1 MNLAL
6 MRLLHLA
13 SPTLPVGAYT
23 YSQGLEWAVES
34 GSIRNET
41 EAGQWIGAC
50 LSYSLASF
58 EAVYL
63 AHMLSAWRESDLA
76 QLAELDAEFIASRET
91 AELRAETLQMG
102 HSLTKLLRDLSAS
115 SRHPGEGR
123 GPVVA
128 SEQALDTGLR
138 RYDGASRPDLTEFSQ
153 TSFPLAWSCAAA
165 NWNIEPEDA
174 IAGYLWAW
182 LENQVMAALKAVPL
196 GQTAGQRLL
205 LTLGERLPELAKQ
218 AAATPLHQARNFL
231 PAFAI
236 ASSLHETQYTR
247 IFRS

>member
-6 MRLLHLA
+6 IRLLHLA

-34 GSIRNET
+34 GAIRNEAS
-41 EAGQWIGAC
+41 AGQWIGDC
-50 LSYSLASF
+50 LTHSLASF

-63 AHMLSAWRESDLA
+63 AHMLDAWRNGDMA

-102 HSLTKLLRDLSAS
+102 HSLVKLL
-115 SRHPGEGR
+115 H
-123 GPVVA
+123 
-128 SEQALDTGLR
+128 GLA
-138 RYDGASRPDLTEFSQ
+138 DFTESILPLPNPSPACGGGAHAI

-165 NWNIEPEDA
+165 RWNIETEEA

-182 LENQVMAALKAVPL
+182 LENQVMAAIKAVPL

-205 LTLGERLPELAKQ
+205 LTLGARLPELASH
-218 AAATPLHQARNFL
+218 AAATPLDQARNFL
-231 PAFAI
+231 PAFAL

>member
-6 MRLLHLA
+6 IRLLHLA

-34 GSIRNET
+34 GAIRNEAG
-41 EAGQWIGAC
+41 AGQWIGDC
-50 LSYSLASF
+50 LRYSLASF

-63 AHMLSAWRESDLA
+63 AHMLAAWRENDTA

-102 HSLTKLLRDLSAS
+102 HSLVKLLRDLSES
-115 SRHPGEGR
+115 SCHPGEGR
-123 GPVVA
+123 GPVAA
-128 SEQALDTGLR
+128 SEQQMDTGLR
-138 RYDGASRPDLTEFSQ
+138 RYDGNFKEDLTGFLQ
-153 TSFPLAWSCAAA
+153 ASFPLAWSCAAA
-165 NWNIEPEDA
+165 RWSIETEDA

-205 LTLGERLPELAKQ
+205 LSLGERLPALAKQ
-218 AAATPLHQARNFL
+218 AAASPLDQARNFL

>member
-6 MRLLHLA
+6 VRLLHLS

-34 GSIRNET
+34 DAIHNE
-41 EAGQWIGAC
+41 ASAAQWISDC
-50 LSYSLASF
+50 LTYSLASF

-63 AHMLSAWRESDLA
+63 AHMLAAWRDTNTA
-76 QLAELDAEFIASRET
+76 QLEELDAEFIASRET

-102 HSLTKLLRDLSAS
+102 HSLARLLRDLPDIPDA
-115 SRHPGEGR
+115 
-123 GPVVA
+123 A
-128 SEQALDTGLR
+128 LSEFPQL
-138 RYDGASRPDLTEFSQ
+138 
-153 TSFPLAWSCAAA
+153 SFPLAWSFAAA
-165 NWNIEPEDA
+165 NWNIDPEVA

-205 LTLGERLPELAKQ
+205 ISLGERLPELAHQ
-218 AAATPLHQARNFL
+218 AAATPLTQARNFL
-231 PAFAI
+231 PAFAL

>member
-1 MNLAL
+1 MNQAL
-6 MRLLHLA
+6 IRLLHLA

-34 GSIRNET
+34 CAIRNEAS
-41 EAGQWIGAC
+41 AGQWIGDC

-63 AHMLSAWRESDLA
+63 AHMLNAWRANDLTY
-76 QLAELDAEFIASRET
+76 LNELDAEFIASRET

-102 HSLTKLLRDLSAS
+102 HSLVKLL
-115 SRHPGEGR
+115 
-123 GPVVA
+123 
-128 SEQALDTGLR
+128 QGLTDFADVPFR
-138 RYDGASRPDLTEFSQ
+138 EFPQ

-165 NWNIEPEDA
+165 RWGIETEDA

-205 LTLGERLPELAKQ
+205 LSLGEHLPALARQ
-218 AAATPLHQARNFL
+218 AAATPLDQARNFL